1 MLKADES
8 PRQMGRRTV
17 ICLEREVKAAGKLQ
31 GEQKMSDVAK
41 KKTTIP
47 SIREKK
53 ARGEKLTM
61 ITVYDYPFARLVDRS
76 EAELIL
82 VGDSLG
88 MVIQG
93 LELTNP
99 VTLDEIIYHT
109 RTVRRGAPN
118 TLVVGDMP
126 FMSYQISPEQAL
138 ASAGRIVKEGGAD
151 CVKMEGGEYFA
162 PYVHKI
168 VQAGI
173 PVMGHIGLTPQS
185 ASALGGFKVQGRTP
199 EQAEQLIADAKAL
212 DEAGVFAMVL
222 ECIPSG
228 VAKVITESVAAATIG
243 CGGGSYVDGHNLNAY
258 DILGLF
264 EKFVPKFVKQYEN
277 LAPEI
282 IAGFNAFTDDVRSG
296 GYPAPEYCFT
306 GGDTIKQLYPSD

>member
-1 MLKADES
+1 
-8 PRQMGRRTV
+8 
-17 ICLEREVKAAGKLQ
+17 
-31 GEQKMSDVAK
+31 MSNSGK

-47 SIREKK
+47 SISEKK

-93 LELTNP
+93 KELTNP
-99 VTLDEIIYHT
+99 VTLDEIIYHAKA
-109 RTVRRGAPN
+109 VRRGAPN

-126 FMSYQISPEQAL
+126 FMSYQVSPEQAL
-138 ASAGRIVKEGGAD
+138 ASAGRIIKESGAD
-151 CVKMEGGEYFA
+151 CIKMEGGVYFA

-173 PVMGHIGLTPQS
+173 SVMGHIGLTPQS

-228 VAKVITESVAAATIG
+228 VAKVITESVSAVTIG
-243 CGGGSYVDGHNLNAY
+243 CGAGPYVDGHNLNAY

-264 EKFVPKFVKQYEN
+264 EKFVPKFVKQYKA
-277 LAPEI
+277 LAHEMI
-282 IAGFNAFTDDVRSG
+282 DGFNGFTQDVRSG
-296 GYPAPEYCFT
+296 SYPAPEYCFT
-306 GGDTIKQLYPSD
+306 GGDTIQQLYPTD

>member
-1 MLKADES
+1 MSES
-8 PRQMGRRTV
+8 
-17 ICLEREVKAAGKLQ
+17 EK
-31 GEQKMSDVAK
+31 QK
-41 KKTTIP
+41 TPIP
-47 SIREKK
+47 SFKELR
-53 ARGEKLTM
+53 ARGKRVTM

-76 EAELIL
+76 EADLIL

-93 LELTNP
+93 LERTNP
-99 VTLDEIIYHT
+99 VTLDEVIYHVKA
-109 RTVRRGAPN
+109 VRRGAPN

-126 FMSYQISPEQAL
+126 FMSYQLSPEQAL
-138 ASAGRIVKEGGAD
+138 SSAGRIVKEGGAD
-151 CVKMEGGEYFA
+151 CVKMEGGAYFA

-173 PVMGHIGLTPQS
+173 PVIGHIGLTPQS
-185 ASALGGFKVQGRTP
+185 ASALGGLKVQGRTP

-212 DEAGVFAMVL
+212 DEAGAFAMVL

-228 VAKVITESVAAATIG
+228 VAKAITESVGAVTIG
-243 CGGGSYVDGHNLNAY
+243 CGAGPHVDGQNLNAY

-264 EKFVPKFVKQYEN
+264 EKFVPRFVKQYKV

-282 IAGFNAFTDDVRSG
+282 LSGFNTFADEVRSG
-296 GYPAPEYCFT
+296 RYPAPEHSFT
-306 GGDTIKQLYPSD
+306 GGKEIRQLYPSE

>member
-1 MLKADES
+1 MPEA
-8 PRQMGRRTV
+8 T
-17 ICLEREVKAAGKLQ
+17 
-31 GEQKMSDVAK
+31 K

-47 SIREKK
+47 SFRENKGRKK
-53 ARGEKLTM
+53 YTM

-76 EAELIL
+76 AAEIIL

-109 RTVRRGAPN
+109 RAVRRGAPN

-138 ASAGRIVKEGGAD
+138 ASAGRIIKEGGAD
-151 CVKMEGGEYFA
+151 CVKMEGGVYFA
-162 PYVHKI
+162 PYIAKI
-168 VQAGI
+168 VKAGI

-185 ASALGGFKVQGRTP
+185 AAALGGFKMQGRTP
-199 EQAEQLIADAKAL
+199 AEAEQVIADARAL

-222 ECIPSG
+222 ECIPRG
-228 VAKVITESVAAATIG
+228 VAKAITAAVGAVTIG
-243 CGGGSYVDGHNLNAY
+243 CGAGPHVDGHNLNAY
-258 DILGLF
+258 DVLGLF
-264 EKFVPKFVKQYEN
+264 EKFVPKFVRQYAN

-282 IAGFNAFTDDVRSG
+282 IAAFDAFTADARSG
-296 GYPAPEYCFT
+296 NYPAAEECFA
-306 GGDTIKQLYPSD
+306 GGDEIQKLYPD

>member
-1 MLKADES
+1 MNNSE
-8 PRQMGRRTV
+8 
-17 ICLEREVKAAGKLQ
+17 
-31 GEQKMSDVAK
+31 K

-47 SIREKK
+47 SIGEKK

-76 EAELIL
+76 QAELIL

-93 LELTNP
+93 KELTNP
-99 VTLDEIIYHT
+99 VTLEEVIYHVKA
-109 RTVRRGAPN
+109 VRRGAPN

-212 DEAGVFAMVL
+212 DAVGVFAMVL
-222 ECIPSG
+222 ECVPNG
-228 VAKVITESVAAATIG
+228 VAKAITESVGAATIG
-243 CGGGSYVDGHNLNAY
+243 CGGGPHVDGHNLNAY

-264 EKFVPKFVKQYEN
+264 EKFVPKFVKQYKV

-282 IAGFNAFTDDVRSG
+282 IDGFNAFTDDVRTG
-296 GYPAPEYCFT
+296 IYPAPEHCFT
-306 GGDTIKQLYPSD
+306 GGDTIKQLYPTD